1 MIAGRPVA
9 TRAIFT
15 AFSMASALREVD
27 VAAPLS
33 VPQLGVARLRGED
46 GGCVRD
52 ASRQCRGASL
62 GQIGCARHATA
73 CQIT

>member
-1 MIAGRPVA
+1 MIAGRSVA

-27 VAAPLS
+27 LAAPLS

-52 ASRQCRGASL
+52 ASR
-62 GQIGCARHATA
+62 
-73 CQIT
+73 